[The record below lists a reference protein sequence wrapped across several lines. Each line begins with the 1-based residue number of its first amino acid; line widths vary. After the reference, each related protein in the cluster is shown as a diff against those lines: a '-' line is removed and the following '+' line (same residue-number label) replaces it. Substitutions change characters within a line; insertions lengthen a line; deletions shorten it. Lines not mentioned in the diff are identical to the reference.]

1 MSSSPLQPSRTSQ
14 DHAARRRGGGAL
26 APLAARGGG
35 RATAGGNA
43 ADRTVGARKGKPC
56 PSPAVKGKRRC
67 RMHGG
72 AHGSGAPMGKRNGN
86 YRHGYYTYKAI
97 AERRALTA
105 LIRNDLVP

>member
-1 MSSSPLQPSRTSQ
+1 MKTANKPMQRMTNEPLPLRQAPRCGART
-14 DHAARRRGGGAL
+14 RRG
-26 APLAARGGG
+26 
-35 RATAGGNA
+35 T
-43 ADRTVGARKGKPC
+43 PC

-72 AHGSGAPMGKRNGN
+72 APGSGAPKGKRNGN

-105 LIRNDLVP
+105 LIRDELAP